1 MKLYLGRE
9 DLWPKQFIGN
19 DDFSGEIFMICKD
32 DIIIGNCFDLYNILD
47 GDGILNRELY
57 KDNQEK
63 ADIGAKDKD
72 EDEDDDNKSREE
84 EPDDDERE
92 EL

>member
-1 MKLYLGRE
+1 
-9 DLWPKQFIGN
+9 
-19 DDFSGEIFMICKD
+19 MICKD